1 MKTKLT
7 LAALCILASSVQ
19 AETLLLQEPSIAQNK
34 IAFVYAGDI
43 YVSNKQGQQVTRI
56 TSHAANEYAPH
67 LSPDGQWI
75 AFTADYEGNNDV
87 YIVSAT
93 GGQPK
98 RLTWHPGTDEVRGW
112 SADGKSVLFT
122 SRRDIA
128 HNRTGQLFSVAIQ
141 GGFPTK
147 VMEAVVSDGKMNAD
161 GSKLAYNPERLAHGG
176 KNGWRNH
183 RGGTTPPVWI
193 YDLNKNSYVEVPHGN
208 FSDSSPMWVGEDIY
222 FISDRSKHKNIYSFK
237 QGQVEQVTHFNQW
250 DVANANAFGSDIV
263 FEKGGAIFLLD
274 TLTGNSKQLNID
286 IQVDLP
292 QRRTQFKDAMPSLS
306 SSQISATGKQ
316 VLLSARGEVF
326 SVPVKDGSTYN
337 LTNTSGQNE
346 RDALWSPLGE
356 QIAYITDKGG
366 DYRLVLADQFGEV
379 QKTLDLGKHTADFSL
394 FSWMPDGKH
403 IVFGDSNMALW
414 LIELKSG
421 KKTKVMKNIAM
432 TSYDVVSSP
441 DSKWLAYT
449 RNNTNYLRDLYLYNI
464 KDKSH
469 HKITDG
475 MSDNA
480 EPVFSPDGQYLYFAS
495 STNKGL
501 TAFGLDLS
509 SQERPQRYGLYAA
522 VLQQD
527 GQSPLMPKL
536 ADEAYRSVNGS
547 QDKDEEEADD
557 SLPSIDIKGLS
568 KRIVALPVPQRNYWG
583 LTATGDNNLY
593 FIEGVQIGS
602 SIELD
607 GKPLRSSQLKRFNF
621 EERKVDKVADKIESV
636 TVSADGKQLLLVG
649 EGNALSTATVAE
661 KVEVTPLNTADVKA
675 RINPTQEWA
684 QIFDEAWRNERDYFY
699 DPKMHGLDWQG
710 VYDKY
715 QPLLKHVGRRED
727 LNNLMREM
735 ISEMQVGHNYII
747 GGDVHRE
754 ETMKVGLLGAD
765 FEVKNGLYRI
775 KNIYTGEAWNPH
787 LKAPLA
793 VPGNKVSVGDYILEV
808 DGQPVDASINLY
820 SLFVGKVDKQVRLT
834 VSPNGKAKKA
844 HTLVVEPIK
853 SEFDLRHWHWIEDNH
868 NYVTKATGGKVGYVY
883 LPNTT
888 TAGYTSFNRMFF
900 AQVDRKGVILDE
912 RSNGGGQAAN
922 YIIDVLN
929 RQYLSGWKY
938 RSGDMVYDT
947 PAGAIYGPKV
957 MLIDQ
962 DAGSGGDF
970 LPYAFKRL
978 ELGTLVGKTTWG
990 GLIGISANRDF
1001 IDGGRVTVPNFRFFT
1016 PDHEWRVENEGVAP
1030 DIEVELDPVAVN
1042 KGQDP
1047 QLDRAIKEVQ
1057 QQLKSF
1063 KPVRHDTPPAF
1074 PTELGR

>member
-7 LAALCILASSVQ
+7 LAAVCMLAGSVQ
-19 AETLLLQEPSIAQNK
+19 AQTLLLQEPSISQDK
-34 IAFVYAGDI
+34 LAFVYAGDI
-43 YVSNKQGQQVTRI
+43 YVSDQQGKQVKRI
-56 TSHAANEYAPH
+56 TSHAANEYSPH

-75 AFTADYEGNNDV
+75 AFTADYEGNSDV
-87 YIVSAT
+87 YLVPVD
-93 GGQPK
+93 GGQPQ
-98 RLTWHPGTDEVRGW
+98 RLTWHPDVDEVKSW
-112 SADGKSVLFT
+112 SADGKSILFT

-128 HNRTGQLFSVAIQ
+128 HNRTGQLFSVPMQ

-147 VMEAVVSDGKMNAD
+147 VMEAVVLDGIMNAD

-193 YDLNKNSYVEVPHGN
+193 YDLNQHSYEEVPHGN
-208 FSDSSPMWVGEDIY
+208 FSDSSPMWVGDHVY

-237 QGQVEQVTHFNQW
+237 HSQVKQVTHFSDW
-250 DVANANAFGSDIV
+250 DIANANAFGTDIV
-263 FEKGGAIFLLD
+263 FEKGGALFVLD
-274 TLTGNSKQLNID
+274 TLSGKSRQLNID
-286 IQVDLP
+286 IQADLP
-292 QRRTQFKDAMPSLS
+292 QRRSQWKDAMSALS

-356 QIAYITDKGG
+356 QVAYITDKGG
-366 DYRLVLADQFGEV
+366 DYQLVLADQFGQI
-379 QKTLDLGKHTADFSL
+379 QKTVDLGKHTADFTL
-394 FSWMPDGKH
+394 FNWMPDGKH
-403 IVFGDSNMALW
+403 IVYGDSNMALW

-421 KKTKVMKNIAM
+421 NKTKVMKNIAM
-432 TSYDVVSSP
+432 TRYDVVSSP
-441 DSKWLAYT
+441 NSKWLAYT
-449 RNNTNYLRDLYLYNI
+449 QNNTNYLRDLYLYNI
-464 KDKSH
+464 ADKSH
-469 HKITDG
+469 HKVTDG

-480 EPVFSPDGQYLYFAS
+480 EPAFSPDGQYLYFSS

-509 SQERPQRYGLYAA
+509 SQEQPLRYGLYAA
-522 VLQQD
+522 VLQTE
-527 GQSPLMPKL
+527 GKSPLMPKL
-536 ADEAYRSVNGS
+536 ADEAYRHLDDG
-547 QDKDEEEADD
+547 KDEDKKD
-557 SLPSIDIKGLS
+557 SDASTPNIDIKGLS
-568 KRIVALPVPQRNYWG
+568 SRIISLPVPQRNYWG
-583 LTATGDNNLY
+583 LTVAQDNNLY

-602 SIELD
+602 SIEID
-607 GKPLRSSQLKRFNF
+607 GNPLNTSQLKRFNF
-621 EERKVDKVADKIESV
+621 EERKVDNVADNIESV

-649 EGNALSTATVAE
+649 SGNEISTAEIAE
-661 KVEVTPLNTADVKA
+661 TIEVKSLNTADVKA
-675 RINPTQEWA
+675 LINPAEEWA

-699 DPKMHGLDWQG
+699 DPNMHGLDWQA

-727 LNNLMREM
+727 LNSLMRDM
-735 ISEMQVGHNYII
+735 ISEMEVGHNYIV

-754 ETMKVGLLGAD
+754 ETMSVGLLGAD
-765 FEVKNGLYRI
+765 IQVQNGLYRI
-775 KNIYTGEAWNPH
+775 TNIYTGEAWNPH

-793 VPGNKVSVGDYILEV
+793 VPGNNINAGDYILEV
-808 DGQPVDASINLY
+808 DGRKVDASVNLY

-834 VSPNGKAKKA
+834 ISHDGKANNA
-844 HTLVVEPIK
+844 RTLVVEPIK
-853 SEFDLRHWHWIEDNH
+853 SDFNLRHWNWIESNRK
-868 NYVTKATGGKVGYVY
+868 YVEKATDGKVGYVY

-900 AQVDRKGVILDE
+900 AQVDRQGIILDE

-922 YIIDVLN
+922 YIIDVLS
-929 RQYLSGWKY
+929 REHLSGWKY

-978 ELGTLVGKTTWG
+978 ELGTLIGKTTWG
-990 GLIGISANRDF
+990 GLIGISANRNF

-1016 PDHEWRVENEGVAP
+1016 PDHEWRVENEGVTP

-1042 KGQDP
+1042 KGKDP
-1047 QLDRAIKEVQ
+1047 QLDRAIIEVQ
-1057 QQLKSF
+1057 QQLKDF

-1074 PTELGR
+1074 PTELGQ